1 MTSVFL
7 RVSFFFLVGSLIAS
21 LVSGDVTPLLVT
33 IVALAILRYVFRES
47 GGGG

>member
-1 MTSVFL
+1 MTSIFL
-7 RVSFFFLVGSLIAS
+7 GMSFFFLVGSLIAS
-21 LVSGDVTPLLVT
+21 LVSGDATPLIVT